1 MGKHWC
7 VVGGL
12 VFAQTRLANF
22 ATRRF
27 TPNRIYRSAKT
38 PRVIIATIE
47 RMIRGQIWKTSTVAT
62 AHQSYREYARQKRP
76 AQPTM
81 MFDDDAHG
89 SAPDGRNA
97 RGRR

>member
-1 MGKHWC
+1 LVRGRWIG
-7 VVGGL
+7 VGSNAIGEL
-12 VFAQTRLANF
+12 RHTTLY
-22 ATRRF
+22 TK
-27 TPNRIYRSAKT
+27 RIYRSVKT

-62 AHQSYREYARQKRP
+62 AHQSDREYARQKRP

-89 SAPDGRNA
+89 PAPVGRNA
-97 RGRR
+97 RSRR